1 LLACGGV
8 VLAREAESPDG
19 PSSTP
24 RQPVKSEVIPDRYI
38 VVLEDDGGG
47 ETAAQASA
55 DRRQAGQV
63 ADDLIQEDKVQEVS
77 QAYGAALKGFAA
89 EIPTGKIGAVRSDPR
104 VAFVAE
110 DRKVYASVQTL
121 PKGVDRVDADSEQTA
136 WTPTTGAGP

>member
-1 LLACGGV
+1 LSRRAIVLLTVIAATLLACGGV

-77 QAYGAALKGFAA
+77 QAYGA
-89 EIPTGKIGAVRSDPR
+89 VRSDPR